1 MRGFVERAGG
11 TMRIEG
17 AAGRG
22 TTVTFRLPEASAA
35 SRPQPDGDAR
45 PSNVRPVR
53 PAAS

>member
-1 MRGFVERAGG
+1 VRRFVERAGG
-11 TMRIEG
+11 TMRIES

-22 TTVTFRLPEASAA
+22 TTATFWLPEASAA

-45 PSNVRPVR
+45 PSNVTPVR